1 MCLQYKPTVV
11 ACFCIYLACKWSRWE
26 IPQSTEGKHW
36 FYYVDKNVTMDLL
49 KLLTDE
55 FIAIY
60 EKSPARLKSK
70 LINIKNLA
78 QGKRTSEQPQQQPQ
92 QPNVSSTGLQM
103 DPNMIQHQR
112 SSGQHSSSGRSH
124 HHDNG
129 DHKHKQQYGNR
140 PGMPPQGTSKNPIMQ
155 PPNVPTSASRS
166 SSSSSAIR
174 PSSSHPPT
182 NPPRTSSSQ
191 DPNYHKNRSNSN
203 NLPPNV
209 SQKSMQKP
217 LPNQTNNNP
226 KDISKDK
233 KFYSQNCSAV
243 DMSKSD
249 PMLNFNRNSKYDMHS
264 VQHQSQQQKAQQVP
278 TKKQNSE
285 SLEFAQSYQQTQN
298 LVSSLNKPHLF
309 NPDWQPNSYP
319 PNKRPMSDAAQNDE
333 SGMLQRDTKMRKLET
348 KDNSMGLFGNLNS
361 TVPST
366 GIETN
371 PDLVSSLLKES
382 ISSGAVVG
390 SGYIKQEILE
400 EEELPSLPDEPN
412 LSDITATTISS
423 TTAAISI
430 TTKLAKLQSV
440 PANDAI
446 GDIPSTQ
453 TILPPT
459 QQSQLQIS
467 STLLQQQQNSSISV
481 QQHQTQQQPPQ
492 QQHSTSPSAD
502 ELSAKKSE
510 KKKKKDKHKHK
521 EKDKSKDKEEKDRD
535 KKKHKKDKDKHKD
548 RLSGTES
555 EPVKLKISKD
565 KLNLENGGNGAVA
578 SNIHGT
584 ASDGFKIKIPKDKLN
599 GYHDQPQMDGNNG
612 LRIKISKEK
621 LESSG
626 IEDSGH
632 NHSSSSK
639 KKDKDRDKEK
649 KRSSGDFKSGNGSS
663 SNGGS
668 SSKNQSK

>member
-1 MCLQYKPTVV
+1 
-11 ACFCIYLACKWSRWE
+11 
-26 IPQSTEGKHW
+26 
-36 FYYVDKNVTMDLL
+36 
-49 KLLTDE
+49 
-55 FIAIY
+55 
-60 EKSPARLKSK
+60 
-70 LINIKNLA
+70 
-78 QGKRTSEQPQQQPQ
+78 
-92 QPNVSSTGLQM
+92 
-103 DPNMIQHQR
+103 
-112 SSGQHSSSGRSH
+112 
-124 HHDNG
+124 
-129 DHKHKQQYGNR
+129 
-140 PGMPPQGTSKNPIMQ
+140 MPPQGTSKNPIMQ

-348 KDNSMGLFGNLNS
+348 KDNSMGLFGNMNS

-412 LSDITATTISS
+412 LSDITG
-423 TTAAISI
+423 
-430 TTKLAKLQSV
+430 LLPQNVLQIVQQHDNSQQQ
-440 PANDAI
+440 PSHQLQQQSLSQQNSQSFNPYPQMMQLD
-446 GDIPSTQ
+446 DIPSTQ

-649 KRSSGDFKSGNGSS
+649 KRSSGDFKQSGNGSS

-668 SSKNQSK
+668 SSKNQSKVCFLFRLNIFNL